1 MTRPAA
7 LVTALALASAV
18 MLSGCTSTPPAPET
32 SEASTAAPV
41 TEETA
46 PDFSDLSIY
55 YPVALGNSW
64 TYRMTSPDPVGVVTY
79 DETMTAVDAEPG
91 GGWRVAITR
100 DFHYENGSSPDF
112 SDAVEY
118 IFHEDGSLTVPYNS
132 APDGSGAEVTVTSG
146 AMRFPTLA
154 EFESATPVTGQ
165 LTVTVVTEGQTI
177 NQEIAFT
184 IVGQG
189 VESVT
194 VPAGTFDARR
204 LGQDL
209 AVSMPDLGVTDI
221 RVNSVSWLAEGTGVV
236 RTELADLLGTGG
248 SIVTELV
255 EFRPAA

>member
-7 LVTALALASAV
+7 LVTALAIATAVALA
-18 MLSGCTSTPPAPET
+18 GCTSAPPAPET

-41 TEETA
+41 TEEAA
-46 PDFSDLSIY
+46 PDFSDVSIY

-79 DETMTAVDAEPG
+79 IETMTAVDAEPS
-91 GGWRVAITR
+91 GGWRVALTR

-132 APDGSGAEVTVTSG
+132 APDGSDAEVTVTSG
-146 AMRFPTLA
+146 EMRFPTPA
-154 EFESATPVTGQ
+154 EFEAATPITGA
-165 LTVTVVTEGQTI
+165 LTVTVVTAGQTI

-184 IVGQG
+184 IAGQG

-194 VPAGTFDARR
+194 VPAGTYDARR

-209 AVSMPDLGVTDI
+209 TVDMPELGVTGLT
-221 RVNSVSWLAEGTGVV
+221 VNSVSWLAEGVGAV
-236 RTELADLLGTGG
+236 RTELSDLLGSGG
-248 SIVTELV
+248 RIVTELV
-255 EFRPAA
+255 EFRSAA

>member
-7 LVTALALASAV
+7 LVTALAIATAV
-18 MLSGCTSTPPAPET
+18 ALSGCTSAPPAPET
-32 SEASTAAPV
+32 SGASTTPPV

-46 PDFSDLSIY
+46 PDFSDVSVY

-79 DETMTAVDAEPG
+79 VETMTAVDVEPS

-118 IFHEDGSLTVPYNS
+118 IFHEDGSITVPYNS

-146 AMRFPTLA
+146 EMRFPTPA
-154 EFESATPVTGQ
+154 EFEAATPISGK

-184 IVGQG
+184 VVGLG

-194 VPAGTFDARR
+194 VAAGTFNARR

-209 AVSMPDLGVTDI
+209 TVDMPDLGVTGI
-221 RVNSVSWLAEGTGVV
+221 TVNSVSWLAEGVGVV
-236 RTELADLLGTGG
+236 RTELSDLLGTGG
-248 SIVTELV
+248 SVVTELV